1 MLPDSLLQQLISE
14 NELLQIQLQDV
25 NEMIQVREEE
35 LEILRNTAAHAIQLQ
50 SRLDMN
56 LDEFYSLQDII
67 GNQQQDAEG
76 SAKREA
82 SLEEELMHSINMET
96 EFYNIKD
103 QFESTKAALM
113 DVQSEMDTVASLYKQ
128 IAELSTRVAE
138 LESSHEI
145 ASMENGFLKE
155 ELEELRKLAKK
166 ENKESDG

>member
-35 LEILRNTAAHAIQLQ
+35 LEILRNTAAHAVLLQ
-50 SRLDMN
+50 SSLDMN
-56 LDEFYSLQDII
+56 LDEFYSLQDVI
-67 GNQQQDAEG
+67 GNQQKDAEG

-82 SLEEELMHSINMET
+82 SLEEELVQSINMET

-128 IAELSTRVAE
+128 IAELTTRVAE

-155 ELEELRKLAKK
+155 ELEELRKLATA
-166 ENKESDG
+166 ENKETDV

>member
-82 SLEEELMHSINMET
+82 SLEEELMQSINMET

>member
-35 LEILRNTAAHAIQLQ
+35 LEILRNTAAHAVLLQ

-56 LDEFYSLQDII
+56 LDEFYSLQDVI

-82 SLEEELMHSINMET
+82 SLEEELMQSINMET

-128 IAELSTRVAE
+128 IAELTTRVAE

-155 ELEELRKLAKK
+155 ELDELRKLAVTESK
-166 ENKESDG
+166 ETDV

>member
-56 LDEFYSLQDII
+56 LDEFYSLQDVI

>member
-1 MLPDSLLQQLISE
+1 
-14 NELLQIQLQDV
+14 
-25 NEMIQVREEE
+25 
-35 LEILRNTAAHAIQLQ
+35 
-50 SRLDMN
+50 MN

>member
-1 MLPDSLLQQLISE
+1 MLLDSFLQQLISE

-35 LEILRNTAAHAIQLQ
+35 LEILRNTAAHAVLLQ

-56 LDEFYSLQDII
+56 LDEFYSLQDVI
-67 GNQQQDAEG
+67 GNQQQNAEG

-82 SLEEELMHSINMET
+82 SLEEELMQSINMET

-103 QFESTKAALM
+103 QFESTKAALL

-128 IAELSTRVAE
+128 IAELTTRVAE

-145 ASMENGFLKE
+145 TSMENGFLKE
-155 ELEELRKLAKK
+155 ELDELRKLSLMEDKK
-166 ENKESDG
+166 TDV

>member
-35 LEILRNTAAHAIQLQ
+35 LEILRNTAAHAVLLQ

-56 LDEFYSLQDII
+56 LDEFYSLQDVI

-82 SLEEELMHSINMET
+82 SLEEELMQSINMET

-113 DVQSEMDTVASLYKQ
+113 DVQSEMDTLASLYKQ
-128 IAELSTRVAE
+128 IAELATRVAE

-155 ELEELRKLAKK
+155 ELDELRKLAVTESK
-166 ENKESDG
+166 ETDV

>member
-35 LEILRNTAAHAIQLQ
+35 LEILRNTAAHAVLLQ

-56 LDEFYSLQDII
+56 LDEFYSLQDVI
-67 GNQQQDAEG
+67 GNQQKDAED

-82 SLEEELMHSINMET
+82 SLEEELVQSINMET

-128 IAELSTRVAE
+128 IAELTTRVAE

-155 ELEELRKLAKK
+155 ELEELRKLATA
-166 ENKESDG
+166 ENKETDV

>member
-35 LEILRNTAAHAIQLQ
+35 LEILRNTAAHAVLLQ

-56 LDEFYSLQDII
+56 LDEFYSLQDVI
-67 GNQQQDAEG
+67 GNQQKDAEG

-82 SLEEELMHSINMET
+82 SLEEELVQSINMET

-128 IAELSTRVAE
+128 IAELTTRVAE

-155 ELEELRKLAKK
+155 ELEELRKLATA
-166 ENKESDG
+166 ENKETDV

>member
-35 LEILRNTAAHAIQLQ
+35 LEILRNTAAHAVLLQ

-56 LDEFYSLQDII
+56 LDEFYSLQDVI
-67 GNQQQDAEG
+67 GNQQKDAEG

-82 SLEEELMHSINMET
+82 SLEEELMQSINMET

-128 IAELSTRVAE
+128 IAELTTRVAE

-155 ELEELRKLAKK
+155 ELDELRKLAVTESK
-166 ENKESDG
+166 ETDV